1 MNKRETKLK
10 FKDNFNDDH
19 KDGKRLSHVIS
30 KINVLG
36 STHLKYVDHAAYKVW
51 RDRIVNFLIQYLKS
65 NNPGVESTLT
75 QAVLNVLNVL
85 NGCLREAIGRN
96 K

>member
-36 STHLKYVDHAAYKVW
+36 STHLKYVDHAAYKV
-51 RDRIVNFLIQYLKS
+51 
-65 NNPGVESTLT
+65 
-75 QAVLNVLNVL
+75 
-85 NGCLREAIGRN
+85 
-96 K
+96 